1 MNDLSVSTFPSCRL
15 FCRGFVALTL
25 LLVFFNEVLVY
36 YIAQFSWHSIDCKLG
51 KLLNAISRDLRL
63 NKFNLIDNCT
73 RLLLIADPQILGNSY
88 DRSHHSPVG
97 RFDSDRYLQ
106 KTFERAISFT
116 QPHII
121 VFLGDLLDEG
131 NVATS
136 QEYKQYVRR
145 FKNIYRSKKLTN
157 VREIES

>member
-1 MNDLSVSTFPSCRL
+1 M
-15 FCRGFVALTL
+15 
-25 LLVFFNEVLVY
+25 FFNEVLIY
-36 YIAQFSWHSIDCKLG
+36 YIAQASWHSIDCKLG
-51 KLLNAISRDLRL
+51 KLLNVHYMSFIIKGTL
-63 NKFNLIDNCT
+63 FTENCT

-88 DRSHHSPVG
+88 DRSHHSPFG

-106 KTFERAISFT
+106 KTFERAVSFT

-131 NVATS
+131 NIATA

-145 FKNIYRSKKLTN
+145 FKNIYRSKKWTN
-157 VREIES
+157 VCEL